1 MLEDDPTPRRAHI
14 VHDLGGP
21 KFIAAGSVVLV
32 QDTGDVAENMTIARI
47 ALETQRGITP
57 PPVYQT
63 KQFS

>member
-1 MLEDDPTPRRAHI
+1 MLADDPTPRCAHI

-32 QDTGDVAENMTIARI
+32 QDTGDMAENMAIARI
-47 ALETQRGITP
+47 ALETQRELPP